1 MEELII
7 KYFKTKYPDER
18 YVYKTCFVIQDMF
31 GVKGNNL
38 YVVEFIDT
46 KMKYPKTLELRIK
59 ESEFE
64 HVWEYDC
71 TKDELFSLWFD
82 VK

>member
-1 MEELII
+1 MSKRNLVEN
-7 KYFKTKYPDER
+7 YFRNKYPDKR
-18 YVYKTCFVIQDMF
+18 YQFKTYNTIEGMF

-59 ESEFE
+59 EN
-64 HVWEYDC
+64 
-71 TKDELFSLWFD
+71 ELLNI
-82 VK
+82 

>member
-1 MEELII
+1 MSKRNLVEN
-7 KYFKTKYPDER
+7 YFRNKYPDKR
-18 YVYKTCFVIQDMF
+18 YQFKTYNTIEDMF

-59 ESEFE
+59 ES
-64 HVWEYDC
+64 
-71 TKDELFSLWFD
+71 KLLNI
-82 VK
+82 

>member
-1 MEELII
+1 MSKRNLVEN
-7 KYFKTKYPDER
+7 YFRNKYPDKR
-18 YVYKTCFVIQDMF
+18 YQLKTYNTIEDMF

-59 ESEFE
+59 EFE
-64 HVWEYDC
+64 
-71 TKDELFSLWFD
+71 LLNI
-82 VK
+82 

>member
-1 MEELII
+1 MGNYKRKRNIMEELII

-59 ESEFE
+59 EN
-64 HVWEYDC
+64 
-71 TKDELFSLWFD
+71 ELLNI
-82 VK
+82 